1 MLTMLCIIG
10 TRPEAIK
17 MAPVIK
23 ALLRERDR
31 VRSLVCVTGQH
42 REMLDQVLEVFRI
55 VPDFD
60 LDLMRSDAS
69 LSELTAALLR
79 GLDGVVGRCRP
90 DWVLAQG
97 DTTTVLAAALTASY
111 HRVRFGHVEAGLR
124 TGDRHRPF
132 PEEINRSLADRLAD
146 LLFAPTERVRQTLR
160 GEGIPEDR
168 IVVTGNTVVDA
179 LREVAELPYDWSA
192 GPLASLPPGRR
203 FVLITAHRRES
214 FGGPFREIC
223 AALRELAETFRE
235 EPFQFVYPIHLNPNV
250 RRPAFEL
257 LTGLPNLSL
266 VEPLDYLSLVNLM
279 KRSALILTDSGGIQE
294 EAPGLQVPVLVLR
307 DTTERPEGIALGAA
321 RLVGTRRARIVA
333 EASRC
338 LRDPSALAPLAR
350 DTNPYGDGHAAERI
364 VAALLAR
371 RCSPMPGSLIGD
383 SPTCR

>member
-1 MLTMLCIIG
+1 MLTVLCIIG

-31 VRSLVCVTGQH
+31 VRALVCATGQH
-42 REMLDQVLEVFRI
+42 RAMLDQVLEVFRI

-179 LREVAELPYDWSA
+179 LREVAEPPYDWS
-192 GPLASLPPGRR
+192 
-203 FVLITAHRRES
+203 
-214 FGGPFREIC
+214 
-223 AALRELAETFRE
+223 
-235 EPFQFVYPIHLNPNV
+235 
-250 RRPAFEL
+250 
-257 LTGLPNLSL
+257 
-266 VEPLDYLSLVNLM
+266 
-279 KRSALILTDSGGIQE
+279 
-294 EAPGLQVPVLVLR
+294 
-307 DTTERPEGIALGAA
+307 
-321 RLVGTRRARIVA
+321 
-333 EASRC
+333 
-338 LRDPSALAPLAR
+338 
-350 DTNPYGDGHAAERI
+350 
-364 VAALLAR
+364 
-371 RCSPMPGSLIGD
+371 
-383 SPTCR
+383 

>member
-1 MLTMLCIIG
+1 
-10 TRPEAIK
+10 
-17 MAPVIK
+17 
-23 ALLRERDR
+23 
-31 VRSLVCVTGQH
+31 
-42 REMLDQVLEVFRI
+42 
-55 VPDFD
+55 
-60 LDLMRSDAS
+60 
-69 LSELTAALLR
+69 
-79 GLDGVVGRCRP
+79 
-90 DWVLAQG
+90 
-97 DTTTVLAAALTASY
+97 LTASY

-257 LTGLPNLSL
+257 LSGLPNLSL

-294 EAPGLQVPVLVLR
+294 EAPGLHVPVLVLR

-338 LRDPSALAPLAR
+338 LRDPLALAPLAR
-350 DTNPYGDGHAAERI
+350 GTNPYGDGHAAKRI
-364 VAALLAR
+364 VAALLER
-371 RCSPMPGSLIGD
+371 RRSPCPGA
-383 SPTCR
+383 